1 LVANSYN
8 YSGFNGWL
16 FCADPGGT
24 SNSFF
29 LSIGSDSRYT
39 STSSNTLTTNSWNYL
54 TAVVTNGGQ
63 AIDLYKNSQLVT
75 TFSAVSLGASTITY
89 THPNFSIGYRDP
101 AGTPDQF
108 TGNIGSTQIYNLALT
123 AAEILANYNATKGR
137 YGL

>member
-1 LVANSYN
+1 VANSYN
-8 YSGFNGWL
+8 YSGLNGWL

-63 AIDLYKNSQLVT
+63 TIDLYKNSQLVT

-108 TGNIGSTQIYNLALT
+108 TGNIGITEIYTRALS
-123 AAEILANYNATKGR
+123 ASEIADNFNINKAK
-137 YGL
+137 YGF